1 MQWCWSWWY
10 NGEDYGDYAGD
21 DGNDYK
27 EWRHRV
33 KICFAFIKVGLV
45 GVFLNGLVI
54 IGVRTNRSSSTW
66 SWWCHHHRHNDGHQD
81 DDDDHYIGS
90 GSLTRRSTTC
100 YSGFARP
107 PCLRQPSGF
116 LQSASFL
123 VTSHLSAYHYLPH
136 IYDQE
141 GLSPVWLQS
150 LGSQG
155 SAEHFSPYPFSLHSP
170 VRSSLASSS

>member
-21 DGNDYK
+21 DGKDYK

-66 SWWCHHHRHNDGHQD
+66 SWWCHHHRHKDGHQD

-123 VTSHLSAYHYLPH
+123 VTSHLSAFFLTFMIRRGYLQCDYKASDH
-136 IYDQE
+136 R
-141 GLSPVWLQS
+141 GLQNTSHRTLFLCIHQS
-150 LGSQG
+150 G
-155 SAEHFSPYPFSLHSP
+155 H
-170 VRSSLASSS
+170 R